1 MGIKVIIRIN
11 NKLIKME
18 NLFTADNKWIKH
30 QIQQLLWHFHIVKQN
45 LLNEELENS
54 DKGLS
59 TVKFKY

>member
-1 MGIKVIIRIN
+1 
-11 NKLIKME
+11 ME

-54 DKGLS
+54 EKDNQLS
-59 TVKFKY
+59 NLNITQYLQMQK